1 VSEPLKE
8 FEDGWVVLDGLR
20 IHYTEWGSASAPPVL
35 LLHGLNVQCHTWDP
49 IARELAQDRHVVA
62 MDMRGHGDSDWS
74 KAGYRVR
81 AMAEDV
87 HGLLKALGL
96 GPVDLVGHSAG
107 VRVAIAVAAEAPTSV
122 RRVALSDAGP
132 ANSPSGAVAMRDF
145 IQATTNLRGFR
156 DEDEARNFYL
166 GFHPEWR
173 KDFIDLHVQYQLRRN
188 WAGKLVPKAD
198 PDVQWITGS
207 VSLPDVEYLWQASKL
222 LTMPTLLMVGRRS
235 NVLDEEVVSR
245 MLAAMPGASVRWFDT
260 GHYVPREAPEE
271 FLEVLR
277 AFLDDRP
284 TPDRASRQ
292 ADQWPGA

>member
-1 VSEPLKE
+1 VASPLRDYQ
-8 FEDGWVVLDGLR
+8 DGWLVLDGLR
-20 IHYTEWGSASAPPVL
+20 LHYTEWGPATAPPVV

-49 IARELAQDRHVVA
+49 IALELAQGRHVIA

-74 KAGYRVR
+74 PAGYRVR
-81 AMAEDV
+81 SMARDV
-87 HGLLKALGL
+87 HGLIDALGL

-107 VRVAIAVAAEAPTSV
+107 VRVAIAVAGEAPDTV
-122 RRVALSDAGP
+122 RRLALSDAGP
-132 ANSPSGAVAMRDF
+132 ANSASGAVAMRDF

-156 DEDEARNFYL
+156 DETEAREFYV

-173 KDFIDLHVQYQLRRN
+173 SDFIDLHVRHQLRRN

-207 VSLPDVEYLWQASKL
+207 VSLPDVQYLWEAAAR

-235 NVLDEEVVSR
+235 NVLDQEVVDR
-245 MLAAMPGASVRWFDT
+245 MLATMPNASVRWFDT

-271 FLEVLR
+271 FTAVLR
-277 AFLDDRP
+277 AFLEDQP
-284 TPDRASRQ
+284 IPDA
-292 ADQWPGA
+292 